1 MSKDSHAFNI
11 SVACEVGVSGAIM
24 MQHFLF
30 LQKSNIAD
38 GENWQQKWVRRS
50 AKSIAKTY
58 PYWSGKQISSI
69 ADNLEKG
76 EYIFS
81 KIENASK
88 IDRTKSYIL
97 TAKGLLL
104 MGEIPF
110 AQMENGFSKKGNAI
124 AETEN
129 AILPN
134 GEMLI
139 KVDYTS
145 FVPSFVEGENASLFS
160 SSENQI
166 SLEDEK
172 EKKGLQD
179 GAARLTLEPPFSH
192 VATIEPQQP
201 RIVRLNDPELPGVEL
216 IEPAPKPRNT
226 KNRHEPEIHPEN
238 ETVFGHFTEPER
250 TKTVWKEWLK
260 YKWAEHKQRYRD
272 AKSELTALRK
282 IWKTMGGDSE
292 RFSNA
297 VEHSISNLYKG
308 IFESKENTQN
318 ARFNKAQ
325 QQHANIASYL
335 IQRRQAAFERGE

>member
-30 LQKSNIAD
+30 LQKSNVAD

-166 SLEDEK
+166 SLEAEK
-172 EKKGLQD
+172 EKKAPPIAPAPPAGT
-179 GAARLTLEPPFSH
+179 RTLEPPFSH

-201 RIVRLNDPELPGVEL
+201 RIVRLHTPELPGVEL
-216 IEPAPKPRNT
+216 IEPAPMPIPHTPDPRSRPAETFARVDIADEIAELKSDQLARETFAMSRKIPARYFEEYADAFKADVLGRGETYQSRKDFRRHFFSWCGVRYEIDQKKLT
-226 KNRHEPEIHPEN
+226 KNGVTRAHLTPGGGNPAVYLE
-238 ETVFGHFTEPER
+238 
-250 TKTVWKEWLK
+250 
-260 YKWAEHKQRYRD
+260 KQ
-272 AKSELTALRK
+272 K
-282 IWKTMGGDSE
+282 
-292 RFSNA
+292 F
-297 VEHSISNLYKG
+297 
-308 IFESKENTQN
+308 
-318 ARFNKAQ
+318 
-325 QQHANIASYL
+325 
-335 IQRRQAAFERGE
+335 

>member
-1 MSKDSHAFNI
+1 MSKDSHSFNI

-30 LQKSNIAD
+30 LQKSNVAD

-58 PYWSGKQISSI
+58 PYWSGKQIASI
-69 ADNLEKG
+69 ADNLEKC

-160 SSENQI
+160 PSENSF
-166 SLEDEK
+166 SLEAKK

-179 GAARLTLEPPFSH
+179 GAARRNLEPPFSH
-192 VATIEPQQP
+192 VATIEPQPP
-201 RIVRLNDPELPGVEL
+201 RIVRLNDPDLPGVEL
-216 IEPAPKPRNT
+216 IEPSPNPIPNTPNPRSRPVET
-226 KNRHEPEIHPEN
+226 FARVDISDEITELKSDQLAK
-238 ETVFGHFTEPER
+238 ETFVM
-250 TKTVWKEWLK
+250 
-260 YKWAEHKQRYRD
+260 
-272 AKSELTALRK
+272 SRK
-282 IWKTMGGDSE
+282 IPV
-292 RFSNA
+292 RF
-297 VEHSISNLYKG
+297 
-308 IFESKENTQN
+308 FEEY
-318 ARFNKAQ
+318 AEAFKAD
-325 QQHANIASYL
+325 IL
-335 IQRRQAAFERGE
+335 GRGETYQSRKDFRRHFFSWCGVRYEIDQKKLAKNGASRAHLTTGGANPAVYFEKQKF